1 MSKFPN
7 RLWMLHFERWPHDHK
22 GHADQKS
29 VAEKSSQYS
38 FFTNDRPFT
47 KTVRASFSLLVKA
60 ALLTV
65 AMHNWIAISSAG
77 KCLFLNAL
85 RHKTARSTCKTFNG
99 VLLFPPPYRQRINGS
114 CSQSNIEWWST
125 KRTWVC
131 VCVCVMFCKV
141 PTGASPALSCAC
153 LLAPSLPAMENERDD
168 RRLKETYELAWTAQK
183 CKPKRASVS
192 LRRHPFHYQ
201 QPPPTPQS

>member
-131 VCVCVMFCKV
+131 VCVCVCDV
-141 PTGASPALSCAC
+141 LQSADRCI
-153 LLAPSLPAMENERDD
+153 PSAIMCVLTSA
-168 RRLKETYELAWTAQK
+168 
-183 CKPKRASVS
+183 
-192 LRRHPFHYQ
+192 
-201 QPPPTPQS
+201 